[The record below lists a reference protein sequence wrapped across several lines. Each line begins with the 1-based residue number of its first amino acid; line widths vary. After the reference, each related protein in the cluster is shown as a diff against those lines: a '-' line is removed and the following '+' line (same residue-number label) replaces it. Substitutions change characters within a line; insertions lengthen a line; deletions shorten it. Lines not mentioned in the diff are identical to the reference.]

1 MVDVNN
7 LSDVL
12 TMSNM
17 TRWLRTTLK
26 KQKIQTYEIG
36 MMKTPQRGEGYLG
49 DVTLVEILGVTV
61 TGNRVLFN
69 FAIKNNKR
77 SKKLRDVIPLR
88 LLNINELRLYGVQR
102 NFVRFQRKKKIV
114 DIFDNMALHYDGFSR
129 SNEEVLVL
137 QDLKAEGYCT
147 HDKKLPMTYD
157 EIIHVV
163 DMYAKFHAI
172 SFALRSL
179 KKQHFQELVASLTHV
194 LKFAVMSQVLNEDEF
209 FDDLR
214 KLALEKNEPVLAQK
228 LGLLSHLV
236 DYIDTND
243 PFMAIVHGD
252 CNPSN
257 YLFKYDVSKLWL
269 VSKVLKVVCRMR
281 KKTKCNT
288 SAWWTSSFADL
299 DLLFTTCPISSS
311 LACLKMIWSTSTIS

>member
-1 MVDVNN
+1 VSVLHSTNRQSVYEMVDVNN

-12 TMSNM
+12 TMSDM

-26 KQKIQTYEIG
+26 KQKIQTYEIA

-114 DIFDNMALHYDGFSR
+114 DIFDNMVLHYDGFSR

-243 PFMAIVHGD
+243 PFMVIIHGD

-269 VSKVLKVVCRMR
+269 VFKSLRF
-281 KKTKCNT
+281 
-288 SAWWTSSFADL
+288 FAG
-299 DLLFTTCPISSS
+299 
-311 LACLKMIWSTSTIS
+311 

>member
-1 MVDVNN
+1 KVSVLHSTNRQSVYEMVDVNN

-257 YLFKYDVSKLWL
+257 YLFKYDDEEKD
-269 VSKVLKVVCRMR
+269 KVQHVCMVDFQFCRLGPPVY
-281 KKTKCNT
+281 
-288 SAWWTSSFADL
+288 D
-299 DLLFTTCPISSS
+299 
-311 LACLKMIWSTSTIS
+311 